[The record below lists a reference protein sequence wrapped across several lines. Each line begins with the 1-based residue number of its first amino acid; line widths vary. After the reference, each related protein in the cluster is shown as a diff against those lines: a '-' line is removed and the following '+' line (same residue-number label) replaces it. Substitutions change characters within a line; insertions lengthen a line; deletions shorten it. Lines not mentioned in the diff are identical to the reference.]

1 MVRDYNKLIATVA
14 DIDSAFCT
22 QTVRSG
28 KTGIYLGA

>member
-1 MVRDYNKLIATVA
+1 MARDYNKLTVTVA
-14 DIDSAFCT
+14 VIDSAFCT